1 MIKLYELD
9 DALHYVGKEIGLS
22 NWVDV
27 TQRRISAFGEITLD
41 PDRMHIDPQWAA
53 EHSPFGK
60 TFAFGF
66 LTVSLLTC
74 MVNEVVARPADELTT
89 FNYGFDRLRML
100 SPVLVDN
107 RIRGRFVLKDLRL
120 RSPTQFRVVYAVTV
134 EIEGQA
140 KPALVADWLSLT
152 NVAQARRP
160 LRAMDVGAAAPQ
172 PAA

>member
-9 DALHYVGKEIGLS
+9 NALDYLGKEIGLS
-22 NWVDV
+22 NWVQV
-27 TQRRISAFGEITLD
+27 TQQRITGFGEVTLD
-41 PDRMHIDPQWAA
+41 PDRMHVDPVWAA
-53 EHSPFGK
+53 KHSPFGK

-74 MVNEVVARPADELTT
+74 MVNEVVARPADEVTT

-100 SPVLVDN
+100 SPVLVDH
-107 RIRGRFVLKDLRL
+107 RIRGRFVLKDLSL

-134 EIEGQA
+134 EVEGQT
-140 KPALVADWLSLT
+140 KPALVADWISLT

-160 LRAMDVGAAAPQ
+160 LQGAAPQ
-172 PAA
+172 AAA